1 MAALKKSGHANFQSV
16 VTEGKLRNERGQG
29 VLTTLK
35 PRFAFID
42 KDILMRAKR
51 SANFIARAGALLI
64 ALVVSACEAP
74 ATPTP
79 TEPIMQP
86 SLTIDPILPTERQDV
101 SVGRSDPTSAALASE
116 GEPSLPAETPTPL
129 PTLDVLPL
137 QAVAEDGTV
146 LQFVFYAGRSLQA
159 PTILLLHDTEK
170 EGEEW
175 VSFALPLHAL
185 GYNVFVPDQRGY
197 GDSGGSVDWAL
208 AVSDLQA
215 ITSTIVQLGLV
226 TPNPIVLI
234 GAGMGANLAAAAC
247 TQMTRCITVI
257 ALSPQPTPDS
267 LEINLSALGNRSV
280 FIISADDDEVG
291 TAVAEQLNAGFGGDH
306 FWQRYSSGGRGTSL
320 LISQPEL
327 PKRMVEWIQTRL
339 AIP

>member
-1 MAALKKSGHANFQSV
+1 MHRQ
-16 VTEGKLRNERGQG
+16 
-29 VLTTLK
+29 
-35 PRFAFID
+35 
-42 KDILMRAKR
+42 R
-51 SANFIARAGALLI
+51 SAYLFVGTGMLLI
-64 ALVVSACEAP
+64 ALVASACETP

-79 TEPIMQP
+79 TAPIMQP

-101 SVGRSDPTSAALASE
+101 SVGRSDATSAALASE

-137 QAVAEDGTV
+137 QAVADDGTV
-146 LQFVFYAGRSLQA
+146 LQFMFYAGRSVQA

-175 VSFALPLHAL
+175 ASFALSLHAL

-226 TPNPIVLI
+226 IPNPIALI
-234 GAGMGANLAAAAC
+234 GAGMGANLAVAAC
-247 TQMTRCITVI
+247 AQMTTCITAI
-257 ALSPQPTPDS
+257 ALSPQPTPDG
-267 LEINLSALGNRSV
+267 LDMNLFALGNRSV
-280 FIISADDDEVG
+280 FIISADDDEAG
-291 TAVAEQLNAGFGGDH
+291 TAVAEQLNAGLGGDH
-306 FWQRYSSGGRGTSL
+306 FWQRFSSGGRGISL
-320 LISQPEL
+320 LINQPDL
-327 PKRMVEWIQTRL
+327 PQRMAEWIQARL